1 MFALLYP
8 PAMATAPTSI
18 PALIIAHG
26 IRNTIKELPMS
37 PTTLTNRMNNPETF
51 TVSELSKLAT
61 LIGADFITLVKLAKQ
76 QMDNP
81 IEVPVSERGR
91 SANKS

>member
-1 MFALLYP
+1 
-8 PAMATAPTSI
+8 MATAPTSI

-26 IRNTIKELPMS
+26 IRKTIKDMPMS
-37 PTTLTNRMNNPETF
+37 PTTLTNRMKNPATF
-51 TVSELSKLAT
+51 TVSELSRLAT
-61 LIGADFITLVKLAKQ
+61 LVELDFITLAKLAKQ
-76 QMDNP
+76 QMDTP